1 MFPYYEPRDIG
12 KKCKRLMGGKMKDAT
27 KKTPTKLW
35 DEVPGFDLNEE
46 VDLPEMHSWFLD
58 GTHSDPPL
66 TPLYGYYWI
75 KFCSHGLKYAA
86 DELQIPTCKGWE
98 MRYHHGGSYNAFN
111 IVRDPDEIRARTVE
125 FQKRLRPWIED
136 FDGLWDKGKK
146 EILGIYNNLK
156 SVDLETATRIQLC
169 NHHYDLLA
177 ANKRMWEIHFVGL
190 YASFMAWLLAEE
202 VCQERLGLKD
212 TDARFQDM
220 MRGYDN
226 KVYEMDKRLWEF
238 GKEADS
244 MGLKQLFVDSSPD
257 EIVARVGE
265 MKNGRQWYKKFINYL
280 ENDEI
285 GGWRMRRTNDL
296 TEPYWLE
303 DPAIPI
309 GIIKDF
315 MIRHADYHLDRTREQ
330 LAQKREATI
339 DQNLA
344 KIPSDEKPFFE
355 GLVRLAG
362 KASSYS
368 QEHDLYCELMAQ
380 ALTRRGYLAIGR
392 KFAESGTIDRPEDIF
407 MLNPEEID
415 RVIMV
420 PETHDMR
427 YITRRRRASWDS
439 WQTRPNPPLITD
451 RSSFDEAVAKDLVPS
466 GDVIALKIVVGEIP
480 KPKPELGADMFGLC
494 GSPGEAEGPA
504 RIAIYDED
512 LERVQPGDIVVC
524 PSAGPTWAPIFDIVS
539 GIVTDRGGTL
549 SHAANIGREY
559 AVPTIVNT
567 FEGTTRIKDG
577 QRLRIDADKGAIFY
591 LD

>member
-1 MFPYYEPRDIG
+1 
-12 KKCKRLMGGKMKDAT
+12 MGGKMKDAT

-35 DEVPGFDLNEE
+35 DAVPGFDLNEV

-66 TPLYGYYWI
+66 TPLYGYFWI
-75 KFCSHGLKYAA
+75 KFCSHGTKYAA

-111 IVRDPDEIRARTVE
+111 IVRDPKEIRARTVE

-146 EILGIYNNLK
+146 EILGIYNTLK
-156 SVDLETATRIQLC
+156 SVDLETTTRIQLC
-169 NHHYDLLA
+169 NHHYDLMM

-257 EIVARVGE
+257 EIVVRLGE
-265 MKNGRQWYKKFINYL
+265 IKNGRQWYRKFLNYL
-280 ENDEI
+280 ETDEI

-296 TEPYWLE
+296 IEPYWLE
-303 DPAIPI
+303 NPAIPI

-315 MIRHADYHLDRTREQ
+315 MIRHADYHLERTRDQ
-330 LAQKREATI
+330 LAKKREATI
-339 DQNLA
+339 VQNLA
-344 KIPSDEKPFFE
+344 KIPADEKPFFE

-451 RSSFDEAVAKDLVPS
+451 RSSFDEAVAKDLIPS

-494 GSPGEAEGPA
+494 GSPGVAEGPA
-504 RIAIYDED
+504 RIAIHDED

-524 PSAGPTWAPIFDIVS
+524 PSAGPAWAPIFDIVS
-539 GIVTDRGGTL
+539 GVITDRGGTL